1 MKTAGINFKSHFLL
15 LLIIVSSNFA
25 KAQTGYKVG
34 DLAKDFSLKNVDNK
48 MVVLADY
55 PDAKGFFV
63 IFTCNHCPYAKMYEQ
78 RIMDLDKKFAPQ
90 GYPVIAINP
99 NDPKAYP
106 EDSFENMKKRSAEKK
121 YTFPYLLDETQDI
134 AKTYGAKATPHVYL
148 LQKTK
153 RGLEVAYIGAIDNDT
168 ENVNQS
174 GRNNYADNAVEAI
187 MKNKKP
193 QITQTKAIGC
203 SIKWKDEN

>member
-1 MKTAGINFKSHFLL
+1 MKLILKKFAFFFL
-15 LLIIVSSNFA
+15 IFIESISFA

-34 DLAKDFSLKNVDNK
+34 DIASDFSLKNVNGQ
-48 MVVLADY
+48 MVSLANY
-55 PDAKGFFV
+55 TDAKGFFIV
-63 IFTCNHCPYAKMYEQ
+63 FTCNHCPYAKMYEQ
-78 RIMDLDKKFAPQ
+78 RIMDLDKKYATQ

-106 EDSFENMKKRSAEKK
+106 EDSFDNMIKRSSEKK
-121 YTFPYLLDETQDI
+121 YTFPYLIDETQSI
-134 AKTYGAKATPHVYL
+134 AKAYGAKATPHVYL

-153 RGLEVAYIGAIDNDT
+153 KGLEIAYIGAIDNDT
-168 ENVNQS
+168 EDVNPD
-174 GRNNYADNAVEAI
+174 GKTTYAENAVQSV
-187 MKNKKP
+187 MNNKKP